1 MNATNET
8 RWWKAKSSLGRRPIF
23 ESPDQLW
30 AACEEYFE
38 WVQSN
43 PLMSAELVKF
53 QGTATLAEVP
63 KMRAATIGGLCLF
76 LDCDLNTWKSHAKR
90 STEFLNV
97 VTAVEQAIREQK
109 FAGAAADLLNSN
121 IIARDLGLVDK
132 QEHEV
137 KGVLSREPVSA
148 EQWAKTHSE

>member
-1 MNATNET
+1 MTVTTET
-8 RWWKAKSSLGRRPIF
+8 RWWKAKSSRGRRPIF
-23 ESPDQLW
+23 EDHEQLW

-38 WVQSN
+38 WIDAN
-43 PLMSAELVKF
+43 PLKSAELVKF

-76 LDCDLNTWKSHAKR
+76 LDISLPTWKEYGGKSP
-90 STEFLNV
+90 EFLNV

-121 IIARDLGLVDK
+121 IIARDLGLAEK
-132 QEHEV
+132 NEHSGNDGAPISVINLVTKKPQDE
-137 KGVLSREPVSA
+137 
-148 EQWAKTHSE
+148 